1 MKCFRIP
8 ALIRAFLTLITP
20 PALAEPAAVQ
30 QQDVLGVLLSLDQQA
45 YGGDDALS
53 RTFLPGT
60 QEPEPSGHRFSV
72 VLTWNA
78 SPCDLASH
86 IHKAFSLISLSTS

>member
-45 YGGDDALS
+45 YGGDDAIVANLS
-53 RTFLPGT
+53 ARNTGTRAIRTSILG
-60 QEPEPSGHRFSV
+60 R
-72 VLTWNA
+72 A
-78 SPCDLASH
+78 DLECFAV
-86 IHKAFSLISLSTS
+86 